1 VVTGATTT
9 FTDDFIVGNYLIADS
24 QFKRVISIANNT
36 SMTVDSAFSTNLIS
50 NTYQST
56 YNGTGTTNAS
66 LTIDKNFIVVT
77 DNWDYIT
84 EIEDA

>member
-1 VVTGATTT
+1 
-9 FTDDFIVGNYLIADS
+9 
-24 QFKRVISIANNT
+24 
-36 SMTVDSAFSTNLIS
+36 MTVDSAFSTNLIS

-56 YNGTGTTNAS
+56 YNGTGTANAS
-66 LTIDKNFIVVT
+66 LTIDKDFIVVT